1 MLPHSSAPAIPSEAR
16 LRTRVLPLP
25 PLVHLRLGPLRGLA
39 SRGRRPPGHPLRRQP
54 QPQFRESALSRMYN
68 APMYN
73 APMAEPTIQG
83 VIWKTIGVKKPEKAL
98 FPCPLSEWLQVRLLY
113 PVVHPLAFPRRPMP
127 RTCRPPGGPG
137 YGSCQPML
145 GTRCSGVSSPRN
157 ERRSSV
163 LPLPPGHPLWK
174 PSGDE
179 KSRRWR

>member
-1 MLPHSSAPAIPSEAR
+1 LPYLLIFLLITYLLTVGRNPIPVNR
-16 LRTRVLPLP
+16 R
-25 PLVHLRLGPLRGLA
+25 
-39 SRGRRPPGHPLRRQP
+39 SRGRTVR
-54 QPQFRESALSRMYN
+54 FRESTLSRMCD
-68 APMYN
+68 ALS
-73 APMAEPTIQG
+73 AELATQG
-83 VIWKTIGVKKPEKAL
+83 GIWKTTGVKKPEKAL
-98 FPCPLSEWLQVRLLY
+98 FPCSLCEWLQVRLLY